1 MDSNLI
7 LYDMNHFLDK
17 YTRFMTKDIYI
28 SSNMYQRFLD
38 QYQYLYE
45 LLGKNQFLYSDNSI
59 YKKMMDIKKNR
70 YQLIKLHNQKYL
82 KKVVKEYQNLFE
94 DVCLD
99 DELDLRLKSII
110 LSEEDKML
118 VIQNKNVEGLIAGKF
133 VFLSK
138 KYNYL
143 DSQIL
148 ILVEDMKQKKMI
160 STRSFW

>member
-1 MDSNLI
+1 
-7 LYDMNHFLDK
+7 MNHFLDK

-82 KKVVKEYQNLFE
+82 KKYLF
-94 DVCLD
+94 
-99 DELDLRLKSII
+99 S
-110 LSEEDKML
+110 
-118 VIQNKNVEGLIAGKF
+118 
-133 VFLSK
+133 VF
-138 KYNYL
+138 Y
-143 DSQIL
+143 
-148 ILVEDMKQKKMI
+148 
-160 STRSFW
+160 